1 MATNPNRL
9 RVTELDFDTI
19 KTNLK
24 TFLQAQD
31 EFTDYD
37 FEGSGMNILMDT
49 LAYNTHYLAM
59 NANMVANEMFIDSA
73 SIRSSIVSHAK
84 TLGYEVSSSRAPKG
98 LIDIRLNTTALD
110 SATMPAGT
118 VFNTTVDGTSYQFVT
133 IEDLSASR
141 TGTYIQFDNTA
152 IYEGTY
158 VTSRYTVDSSD
169 LTQKFTI
176 PSDKVD
182 TTTLTVK
189 VQNSSTDTFTTT
201 FTKATDITQVTS
213 DSNVYFLQ
221 ETFGGKFEVYFGD
234 GVIGK
239 KVTDNN
245 IVILQYVVT
254 NETKANGALKWTNSG
269 AIATVS
275 DVDVIRVQQAAGGS
289 TPETLQ
295 SIKQNAPLDYAAQGR
310 CVTTSDY
317 EVYVKKL
324 FANTKSVSVWGGETG
339 SYDTSL
345 GVVDTPEY
353 GKVYISV
360 KSTTGNNLTETEKK
374 SLENELGRYK
384 VASITPVVVD
394 PETLFL
400 ILNTRFK
407 MDTSKTTKTIASVAS
422 DIISTLQT
430 HNDNVLAEFNS
441 PFRHSEVVGKIDN
454 TNSAITSNITN
465 ITMGKKL
472 LPTLNTNINYNVYF
486 RNKLYNPHSGH
497 NSTGGGVIAST
508 GFKVNGDINNVQF
521 FDEDGNGKLRRYYFV
536 GGERTYI
543 DANAGTVD
551 YNTGHVKINAINI
564 SSIEDVDGQ
573 ASSMIRLTAI
583 PDSKDIIPVR
593 NQILEIDFVNSTVSG
608 VVDSLSISSS
618 STSGAEAATTTSSY
632 SNTSAY

>member
-37 FEGSGMNILMDT
+37 FEGSGMNILVDT

-59 NANMVANEMFIDSA
+59 NANMVANEMFLDSA

-84 TLGYEVSSSRAPKG
+84 TLGYEVSSSRAPKAVV
-98 LIDIRLNTTALD
+98 DIRLNTSSID

-118 VFNTTVDGTSYQFVT
+118 VFTSTVDSTSYQFVT
-133 IEDLSASR
+133 IQDYTASR
-141 TGTYIQFDNTA
+141 TGSYIQFDNTP

-201 FTKATDITQVTS
+201 YTKATDITQVKA

-234 GVIGK
+234 GIIGK
-239 KVTDNN
+239 KVVDNN

-254 NETKANGALKWTNSG
+254 NEEKANGALKWRSSG

-275 DVDVIRVQQAAGGS
+275 DVDAIRVQQAAGGS
-289 TPETLQ
+289 SPETLQ

-353 GKVYISV
+353 GKVYISI
-360 KSTTGNNLTETEKK
+360 KSTTGTNLTETEKK
-374 SLENELGRYK
+374 NLEGELGRYK

-400 ILNTRFK
+400 ILDTKFK
-407 MDTSKTTKTIASVAS
+407 MDTSKTTKTISSVAA
-422 DIISTLQT
+422 DVTSTLQT
-430 HNDNVLAEFNS
+430 HNDNVLTEFNS

-454 TNSAITSNITN
+454 TNDAITSNITN
-465 ITMGKKL
+465 ITMAKKL
-472 LPTLNTNINYNVYF
+472 SPTLNTNINYNVYF
-486 RNKLYNPHSGH
+486 RNKIYNPHGGH
-497 NSTGGGVIAST
+497 NASGGGVIAST
-508 GFKVNGDINNVQF
+508 GFKANGDTVNIQF

-543 DANAGTVD
+543 DSNAGTID
-551 YNTGHVKINAINI
+551 YSTGHIKINAVKIN
-564 SSIEDVDGQ
+564 SVEDVDGV
-573 ASSMIRLTAI
+573 ASTTIRFTAI

-593 NQILEIDFVNSTVSG
+593 NQVLEIDFVNTTVSG

-618 STSGAEAATTTSSY
+618 STSGTEAATTTSSY
-632 SNTSAY
+632 ATTSAY

>member
-1 MATNPNRL
+1 
-9 RVTELDFDTI
+9 
-19 KTNLK
+19 
-24 TFLQAQD
+24 
-31 EFTDYD
+31 
-37 FEGSGMNILMDT
+37 
-49 LAYNTHYLAM
+49 
-59 NANMVANEMFIDSA
+59 
-73 SIRSSIVSHAK
+73 
-84 TLGYEVSSSRAPKG
+84 
-98 LIDIRLNTTALD
+98 
-110 SATMPAGT
+110 
-118 VFNTTVDGTSYQFVT
+118 
-133 IEDLSASR
+133 
-141 TGTYIQFDNTA
+141 
-152 IYEGTY
+152 
-158 VTSRYTVDSSD
+158 
-169 LTQKFTI
+169 
-176 PSDKVD
+176 
-182 TTTLTVK
+182 
-189 VQNSSTDTFTTT
+189 
-201 FTKATDITQVTS
+201 
-213 DSNVYFLQ
+213 
-221 ETFGGKFEVYFGD
+221 
-234 GVIGK
+234 
-239 KVTDNN
+239 
-245 IVILQYVVT
+245 
-254 NETKANGALKWTNSG
+254 
-269 AIATVS
+269 
-275 DVDVIRVQQAAGGS
+275 
-289 TPETLQ
+289 
-295 SIKQNAPLDYAAQGR
+295 
-310 CVTTSDY
+310 
-317 EVYVKKL
+317 
-324 FANTKSVSVWGGETG
+324 
-339 SYDTSL
+339 
-345 GVVDTPEY
+345 
-353 GKVYISV
+353 
-360 KSTTGNNLTETEKK
+360 
-374 SLENELGRYK
+374 
-384 VASITPVVVD
+384 
-394 PETLFL
+394 
-400 ILNTRFK
+400 

>member
-37 FEGSGMNILMDT
+37 FEGSGINVLLDT

-98 LIDIRLNTTALD
+98 IVDIRLNTTSID

-118 VFNTTVDGTSYQFVT
+118 VFTTSVEGTSYQFVT
-133 IEDLSASR
+133 IEDLTASR
-141 TGTYIQFDNTA
+141 TGSYIQFDNTA
-152 IYEGTY
+152 LYEGTY

-245 IVILQYVVT
+245 IVVLQYVVT
-254 NETKANGALKWTNSG
+254 NEEKANGAIKWKSSG
-269 AIATVS
+269 SIATVS
-275 DVDVIRVQQAAGGS
+275 DIDVVRVQRSSGGS
-289 TPETLQ
+289 KPESLQ

-360 KSTTGNNLTETEKK
+360 KSTTGTNLTETEKK
-374 SLENELGRYK
+374 SLEKELDRYK

-400 ILNTRFK
+400 ILDTTFK
-407 MDTSKTTKTIASVAS
+407 MNTSKTTKTISSVAS
-422 DIISTLQT
+422 DITAMLQR
-430 HNDNVLAEFNS
+430 HNDNVLTEFNS

-454 TNSAITSNITN
+454 TNNAITSNITN

-472 LPTLNTNINYNVYF
+472 SPTLNSNINYNVYF
-486 RNKLYNPHSGH
+486 RNKIYNPHSGH
-497 NSTGGGVIAST
+497 NASSGGVIAST
-508 GFKVNGDINNVQF
+508 GFKANGDTTNVQF

-536 GGERTYI
+536 GGERTYV
-543 DANAGTVD
+543 DTNAGTVN
-551 YNTGHVKINAINI
+551 YNNGHIQINALKIN
-564 SSIEDVDGQ
+564 SVEDVDGQ
-573 ASSMIRLTAI
+573 SSTSIRFTAI

-593 NQILEIDFVNSTVSG
+593 NQILEIDFVNTTVTG
-608 VVDSLSISSS
+608 VVDSYSISSS
-618 STSGAEAATTTSSY
+618 STSGTEAATTTSSY
-632 SNTSAY
+632 TTSSAY